1 MSKSQMERYREL
13 VGDAAAERQK
23 QAKQEQHACCWEPLT
38 GQHHPA
44 CPNRPRDQED
54 VPPLIEGQEA
64 LL

>member
-1 MSKSQMERYREL
+1 MSDQREL
-13 VGDAAAERQK
+13 YRREVGADALARQE
-23 QAKQEQHACCWEPLT
+23 QAKLEQHACCWEPLT